1 MLQRFSPTA
10 RYCTVF
16 AMVAFVT
23 PAAAADASSIREGKA
38 HFTVG
43 LEHLRNKRYD
53 EAYRELTKSYETNP
67 RWTVLG
73 NLGIAADKLE
83 RDAEAIDC
91 MDQYL
96 AEGQADISPKEQRQ
110 VRRDLERLRAGIATV
125 TLQAPGA
132 FWIVDTRVAASG
144 AIVNEYGPFEEQAQ
158 LRIRAGEHSFEL
170 TRTDTKVAP
179 WSATLQAGDTT
190 THSFAIEPVSALV
203 EPTFVEAVE
212 PSTAAPTDDGG
223 STRTHTASY
232 VLWGVGALAAG
243 VATGMYLES
252 NHFQSEAD
260 REFATSCPN
269 GPDRTDYECSGA
281 LVHDAKAA
289 NWRTASLVTGLG
301 ALGALVAGTVLYTL
315 DLQASADRAGS
326 SADSSAATPL
336 RAWLGP
342 TSFGVSGTF

>member
-1 MLQRFSPTA
+1 MLQRSFPTA
-10 RYCTVF
+10 RYCAVV

-43 LEHLRNKRYD
+43 VEHLRNKRYD

-83 RDAEAIDC
+83 RDGEAIDC

-96 AEGQADISPKEQRQ
+96 AEGRADISPKEQRQ
-110 VRRDLERLRAGIATV
+110 VRRDLERLRAGVATV
-125 TLQAPGA
+125 TLQGPGA

-170 TRTDTKVAP
+170 TRTDAKVAP
-179 WSATLQAGDTT
+179 WSAMLQAGDTT
-190 THSFAIEPVSALV
+190 THSFVIEPVSALV
-203 EPTFVEAVE
+203 EPTFVEAIE
-212 PSTAAPTDDGG
+212 ASAAPIDGG
-223 STRTHTASY
+223 PPTPTHTASY

-243 VATGMYLES
+243 VGTAMYLEA
-252 NHFQSEAD
+252 NHFQNEAD

-301 ALGALVAGTVLYTL
+301 ALSALVGGTVLYAL
-315 DLQASADRAGS
+315 DFQADRAGT
-326 SADSSAATPL
+326 SANASDSTPL

-342 TSFGVSGTF
+342 TSLGVSGTF